1 MKLRGAKKEAFLK
14 RMAAGRKKAAK
25 ANGGKAKKKNPSVR
39 KSKKVIAKG
48 FGKDTAA
55 EWAKAKRRKKAA
67 KKNPRGRRNQE
78 PGSLD
83 AAAQQFERFHGKPP
97 GKVIEYDEQMRY
109 PEHFAEL
116 GKLIELRFYLDDANP
131 NFALTRFGACQVV
144 STPDGS
150 NIYFIGGDQSV
161 DLAALNIASDKDL
174 VELGPC
180 TYISYHTIKGFH
192 DFEPTTYFHE
202 FGEEDGIF
210 PSLVYDRLNRRL
222 FLTSGNYRIR
232 PEGIVN

>member
-1 MKLRGAKKEAFLK
+1 MTRAEKEAFKK
-14 RMAAGRKKAAK
+14 RMAAGRRKAAK
-25 ANGGKAKKKNPSVR
+25 ARGEKNPKR
-39 KSKKVIAKG
+39 KPA
-48 FGKDTAA
+48 
-55 EWAKAKRRKKAA
+55 KKAA
-67 KKNPRGRRNQE
+67 KKKSSAHVHRKASTRNPKPKKQRRRNQE
-78 PGSLD
+78 PGSIEG
-83 AAAQQFERFHGKPP
+83 AEQQFERFHGKPP
-97 GKVIEYDEQMRY
+97 GRVIEYDEQLRY

-116 GKLIELRFYLDDANP
+116 GKLIELRFFLNDLNP
-131 NFALTRFGACQVV
+131 DFALTKFGSCQVV

-150 NIYFIGGDQSV
+150 NIYFIGGDQSI
-161 DLAALNIASDKDL
+161 DLAALDISSDKDF

-192 DFEPTTYFHE
+192 DFEPTTYWHQ

-210 PSLVYDRLNRRL
+210 PGLVYDRLNKRL